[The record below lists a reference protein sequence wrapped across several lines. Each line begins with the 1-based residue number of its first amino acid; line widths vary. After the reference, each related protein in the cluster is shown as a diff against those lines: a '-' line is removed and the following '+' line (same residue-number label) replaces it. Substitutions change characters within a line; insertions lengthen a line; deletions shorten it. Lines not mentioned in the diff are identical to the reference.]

1 MTRWIRILAV
11 KAKGLEF
18 EPLAPI
24 ETKHDHTSVTPPLVG
39 RNRKVPGKT
48 APIGSSER
56 PASKKTKTKTKTNEQ
71 RQGQCPLLI
80 PELEPCIHT

>member
-24 ETKHDHTSVTPPLVG
+24 ETKHDRTSVTPPLVG
-39 RNRKVPGKT
+39 RDRKIPGKT
-48 APIGSSER
+48 APIGFNER
-56 PASKKTKTKTKTNEQ
+56 PASKKNKNKTNEQ
-71 RQGQCPLLI
+71 RQGQCPLLMSA
-80 PELEPCIHT
+80 LEHCIHT